1 MNILQNLFR
10 NAERLIFLSFSILLI
25 PLQDQKSKSNQQ
37 NVGSILNSRDFS
49 STNML
54 NICNIQML
62 DNFREEAL
70 IETEKNG
77 LALANLNNS
86 SRNTQSFV
94 DYFVNIFESANFSVR
109 VEPHDQKLF
118 GEFGE
123 KTLNELINY
132 VLNKPVIETL
142 GEIGQYILN
151 NYEDFTLVIIAF
163 VFITVFKAFDRRY
176 PFNKNEKGGIISY
189 FFRFLGF
196 PSNFPDSPEHNK
208 KSPRPGIFELFF
220 IA

>member
-1 MNILQNLFR
+1 MCACLRSAGTAGHHSGPVRGRTEEGGAGRAARRARPRAHGPARRDGRVPRGPALR
-10 NAERLIFLSFSILLI
+10 AARAVRER
-25 PLQDQKSKSNQQ
+25 
-37 NVGSILNSRDFS
+37 VRA
-49 STNML
+49 
-54 NICNIQML
+54 
-62 DNFREEAL
+62 RRR
-70 IETEKNG
+70 G
-77 LALANLNNS
+77 LAAEHAPAVALPRL
-86 SRNTQSFV
+86 R
-94 DYFVNIFESANFSVR
+94 VR

-196 PSNFPDSPEHNK
+196 PSNYPDSPEHNK